1 MNASNLQMKLD
12 FKSKVISKVEKFNRK
27 HKALS
32 FLGIVYAVVAIT
44 GYNFL
49 FYFYR
54 NTKRFTC
61 LACIIM
67 FFIASSSF
75 SYPAMSLNISFASE
89 AASGEEDGS
98 AVAVLSGQEVAE
110 SSAELAVVED
120 VDQEVMAEASE
131 VVNPDVAEIDNM
143 VSLAQILEDNE
154 GSEETVA
161 VEETED
167 AETQVKD
174 ADAQLKSLEESEEV
188 ALSSSGNSSDSADV
202 SFDGSDWNLLLVNK
216 QHPIPDD
223 YNFELGTI
231 SGSMR
236 CDERIISPLL
246 DMLKAA
252 RADGVNLIICSPYR
266 DIERQTMLFTN
277 KVDRYMGGGMSYM
290 DAYNLASQA
299 VTVPGSSEHQIGLAV
314 DIITDGYSTLDEGF
328 GDTAAGKWLAA
339 NSSDYGFILRYPS
352 GKEEITSIEYEPWHF
367 RYVGVDAAK
376 VIADN
381 DLCLEEFWNIY
392 VD

>member
-32 FLGIVYAVVAIT
+32 FLGIAYAVMAIT
-44 GYNFL
+44 VYNFL

-61 LACIIM
+61 LACIIL
-67 FFIASSSF
+67 FFAVSSSF
-75 SYPAMSLNISFASE
+75 SYPAMSLNISFASDATNE
-89 AASGEEDGS
+89 DLSGGT
-98 AVAVLSGQEVAE
+98 ATVLSGEEVAE
-110 SSAELAVVED
+110 SDAELAVPLD
-120 VDQEVMAEASE
+120 VDQDVMAEASE
-131 VVNPDVAEIDNM
+131 VVNPDAAEIDNM
-143 VSLAQILEDNE
+143 VSVTEILKSDDGEGAAVLSENREASEEFADAEAETEAEEPAQI
-154 GSEETVA
+154 
-161 VEETED
+161 
-167 AETQVKD
+167 
-174 ADAQLKSLEESEEV
+174 
-188 ALSSSGNSSDSADV
+188 
-202 SFDGSDWNLLLVNK
+202 SFSRDDWNILLVNK
-216 QHPIPDD
+216 QHPIPED
-223 YNFELGTI
+223 YTFTLGTI
-231 SGSMR
+231 SGSMQ
-236 CDERIISPLL
+236 CDERIIGPLF

-266 DIERQTMLFTN
+266 DIDRQTMLFSN
-277 KVDRYMGGGMSYM
+277 KVNRYMGGGMSYM

-328 GDTAAGKWLAA
+328 GETAAGKWLAA
-339 NSSDYGFILRYPS
+339 NSSKYGFILRYPA

-367 RYVGVDAAK
+367 RYVGVDAAT
-376 VIADN
+376 VITDN
-381 DLCLEEFWNIY
+381 GLCLEEFWNIY